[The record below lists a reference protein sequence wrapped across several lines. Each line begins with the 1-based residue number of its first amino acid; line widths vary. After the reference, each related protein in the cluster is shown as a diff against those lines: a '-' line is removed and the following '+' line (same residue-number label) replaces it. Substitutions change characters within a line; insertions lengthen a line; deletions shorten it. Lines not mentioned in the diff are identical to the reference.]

1 VLVSAAAPGEPCSL
15 LGVDMHS
22 DGSGHKSLN
31 AEYSG
36 GGGKPMQEGAAGS
49 AHASYG
55 NVAMAGSDVFK
66 FAVRSVPAVRGPVCF
81 GGWGWQ
87 CVGDPRGWV

>member
-1 VLVSAAAPGEPCSL
+1 VLLTAAPDGQPCAL

-22 DGSGHKSLN
+22 DGGGQKSLN
-31 AEYSG
+31 AVYSG
-36 GGGKPMQEGAAGS
+36 GSGKPMQEGDGGS

-66 FAVRSVPAVRGPVCF
+66 FAVRSVPAV
-81 GGWGWQ
+81 GGL
-87 CVGDPRGWV
+87 